1 MSYIMPM
8 PVPDVVIID
17 GIDES
22 REIINMQTCHL
33 RSVHEYLANKIVFNV
48 SRKTPSLTAGSRSS
62 TGSEFQTVG
71 PPTEKA
77 RRPSVLR
84 RYLGTIKR
92 CRLADRMDVDWQR
105 RRLECSS

>member
-71 PPTEKA
+71 PRQ
-77 RRPSVLR
+77 RRP
-84 RYLGTIKR
+84 
-92 CRLADRMDVDWQR
+92 ADRVCYVDTAERSSGAGWLIFDVD
-105 RRLECSS
+105 